1 MVHEIL
7 VSVMQSLSLS
17 AFCEQLTISNIEKPL
32 RSSCLQFRH
41 STSFIAE
48 VKIYKA
54 PTMRLGSLTDLILI
68 PKNYELGTPSSR

>member
-1 MVHEIL
+1 MVREIL

-17 AFCEQLTISNIEKPL
+17 AFCEQLSVTEKSL
-32 RSSCLQFRH
+32 RQSCLQFRH

-54 PTMRLGSLTDLILI
+54 PTMRLGSLTDRILI
-68 PKNYELGTPSSR
+68 